1 MRMRVGEL
9 EQVTED
15 LDVELISPDRTVT
28 GIKYSGGP
36 DYGWMVTQGITSTY
50 GKLAFD
56 GTGIGVAILTLVSIR
71 RTTCRRVSSIPRI
84 LPSQRGRQPLARF
97 DDGGWWLELAST
109 RAPRMVLN
117 IDYIAKPDQVAP
129 GNRILSIL
137 TKSSYLDKQHR
148 ENVVPLSGY
157 ATSNA
162 NSGKSYF

>member
-1 MRMRVGEL
+1 
-9 EQVTED
+9 
-15 LDVELISPDRTVT
+15 
-28 GIKYSGGP
+28 
-36 DYGWMVTQGITSTY
+36 
-50 GKLAFD
+50 
-56 GTGIGVAILTLVSIR
+56 
-71 RTTCRRVSSIPRI
+71 
-84 LPSQRGRQPLARF
+84 
-97 DDGGWWLELAST
+97 
-109 RAPRMVLN
+109 MVLN